1 MDDSLKNLINSASSI
16 LVLLPGNPHL
26 DEVTAGLTLQIVLK
40 SKKDTSISCPSQMT
54 VEFSRLIGVNKIST
68 QLGNKNLI
76 ITFPNYPAKDIERV
90 SYDIENEQFKLSVI
104 PKSGFNAPTKEQMVL
119 NYAGV
124 KADTVILIGG
134 DKEEN
139 FPALAT
145 PDLKNAKLIHI
156 GTKLLET
163 TNKLQILSFAKAGS
177 SVSELVAN
185 IAKDMGAS
193 IDADMATNLLAGI
206 ESGSR
211 NFQGQDVSEAT
222 FKLFA
227 KLLNI
232 GGKRLKKVPPNTY
245 PQGAVPNQPYNQPP
259 ATAGAIAGTQVQQVQ
274 QQAPQ
279 PVQQVVQQKPVQQSA
294 NPQSPQKTQ
303 DQKPAQQQASSDG
316 VPQSWS
322 EPKVYTGTSVN

>member
-1 MDDSLKNLINSASSI
+1 MDNSLKNLINSASSI
-16 LVLLPGNPHL
+16 LILLPGNPHL
-26 DEVTAGLTLQIVLK
+26 DEVAAGLVLLDALK
-40 SKKDTSISCPSQMT
+40 GKKDVSISCPSPMT
-54 VEFSRLIGVNKIST
+54 VEFSRLIGVNKISM

-104 PKSGFNAPTKEQMVL
+104 PKSGFNAPAKEQMVI
-119 NYAGV
+119 NYEGV
-124 KADTVILIGG
+124 KANTVILIGG

-139 FPALAT
+139 FPALKT
-145 PDLKNAKLIHI
+145 PELAGVKLIHI

-163 TNKLQILSFAKAGS
+163 TNKLQILSFAKPGS
-177 SVSELVAN
+177 SISELVAK
-185 IAKDMGAS
+185 ITKDMGTTIS
-193 IDADMATNLLAGI
+193 ADMATNLLAGI

-211 NFQGQDVSEAT
+211 NFQGNDVTEAT

-227 KLLNI
+227 SLLNI
-232 GGKRLKKVPPNTY
+232 GGKRLKKVKPNTY
-245 PQGAVPNQPYNQPP
+245 PQGAIPNQPYNQPQVE
-259 ATAGAIAGTQVQQVQ
+259 TQAIT
-274 QQAPQ
+274 PQ
-279 PVQQVVQQKPVQQSA
+279 VQQSA

-303 DQKPAQQQASSDG
+303 DQQP